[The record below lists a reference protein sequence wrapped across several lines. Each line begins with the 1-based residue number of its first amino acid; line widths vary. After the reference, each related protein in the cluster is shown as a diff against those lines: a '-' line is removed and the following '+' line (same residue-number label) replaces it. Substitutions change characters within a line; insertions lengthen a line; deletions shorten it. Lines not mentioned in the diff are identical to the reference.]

1 MGSAPKKIINEIR
14 QNEFLSQKKVLFF
27 FSSSSLPA
35 IYRYN
40 PSDPILTFYYK
51 DIFPYIIP
59 SVYSLGLIAQTGSIY
74 STLCV
79 TIERYI
85 VICWPLR

>member
-1 MGSAPKKIINEIR
+1 MKYEVELLLKCFVSICPILRICSFPAVYRYYDSA
-14 QNEFLSQKKVLFF
+14 FF
-27 FSSSSLPA
+27 FS
-35 IYRYN
+35 
-40 PSDPILTFYYK
+40 FYYREL
-51 DIFPYIIP
+51 FPYIIP
-59 SVYSLGLIAQTGSIY
+59 SVYPLGLIAQTGSVY